1 MRRARLSA
9 SLGIGDASRELIN
22 LGSSSL
28 ISLLSLS
35 LGAGL
40 GLIST
45 STSALAARSPN
56 LSVLALLS

>member
-9 SLGIGDASRELIN
+9 FLEIGDASRELIN

-40 GLIST
+40 GPIST
-45 STSALAARSPN
+45 STFTLVARSPN
-56 LSVLALLS
+56 LSVLVLLS